1 MNQDQIVFTM
11 WSREDN
17 FAQMRVYY
25 KITRLSED
33 LSLYATKFI
42 LEHNKKS
49 ICFWNVRFL
58 QTKPTIPRQFF
69 EQFSNCILINRRLL
83 SNYGI
88 REEDNFYNNLE
99 FDGSEIEANSAKEF
113 SSQCETAGMIF
124 LDEKYL
130 AVPNS
135 TDVKVESGDV
145 IKETPAQTYYGYPSL
160 QVNEIS
166 KLKSKWEFDRL
177 RKGEQVSHR
186 RDSNGQIEFLKL
198 QLGKMFFEKILVC
211 LQ

>member
-1 MNQDQIVFTM
+1 
-11 WSREDN
+11 
-17 FAQMRVYY
+17 
-25 KITRLSED
+25 
-33 LSLYATKFI
+33 
-42 LEHNKKS
+42 
-49 ICFWNVRFL
+49 
-58 QTKPTIPRQFF
+58 
-69 EQFSNCILINRRLL
+69 
-83 SNYGI
+83 
-88 REEDNFYNNLE
+88 
-99 FDGSEIEANSAKEF
+99 
-113 SSQCETAGMIF
+113 MIF